1 MKNIQFLELAVELSD
16 NYVVNI
22 WDPEVVFC
30 FGFRIEE
37 DVQGKRKEV
46 FWTFCL
52 AVDVDSIGKGN
63 QKEIFALVKMFF
75 DFIHKNTFFMFF
87 LFPMKNLVENAISKR
102 VVFDNNRYSLKELFE
117 SFLVLS
123 LQGDLLLDE
132 KMEEIIFDE
141 QKLCNGKVIFVHS
154 CQDNVHNWN
163 IFNLEIEDESD

>member
-1 MKNIQFLELAVELSD
+1 
-16 NYVVNI
+16 
-22 WDPEVVFC
+22 
-30 FGFRIEE
+30 
-37 DVQGKRKEV
+37 
-46 FWTFCL
+46 
-52 AVDVDSIGKGN
+52 
-63 QKEIFALVKMFF
+63 
-75 DFIHKNTFFMFF
+75 
-87 LFPMKNLVENAISKR
+87 MKNLVENAICKR

-163 IFNLEIEDESD
+163 IFNLEIEDESDKVEQQTVLRFVYCKLGMLWKLPNLLSFFPLIYWVFFKFLHWK